1 MPTFNSDDEDIM
13 RALIDIT
20 VKWSAERPEAAR
32 QGVGGILAAMIK
44 IVQKGTPS
52 SQITD
57 DQIRSLAEDLI
68 SHVEENDFEAASRRL
83 DSFLSG
89 SVPSPQQYNEHDPT
103 HE

>member
-1 MPTFNSDDEDIM
+1 MPTFNSDDEEIM

-32 QGVGGILAAMIK
+32 QGVRGIFPAMLK
-44 IVQKGTPS
+44 IIGDPS
-52 SQITD
+52 DQITD

-68 SHVEENDFEAASRRL
+68 SHVEENDFEAASKRL

-89 SVPSPQQYNEHDPT
+89 PVPSPQQDNEHDPT